1 MDATG
6 GINLKK
12 EFGEQALTIFLSPP
26 SIEVLENR
34 LISRGTETP
43 DSLKKRVIKARSEI
57 LKSQNYDVSI
67 INLDLDETKSKVLK
81 LVKDYLP

>member
-12 EFGEQALTIFLSPP
+12 EFGERALTIFLSPP
-26 SIEVLENR
+26 SIEVLKNR

-67 INLDLDETKSKVLK
+67 INQDLDETKSKVLK